1 MCQLHLFRAFVVA
14 ALSLAVLSACAGNG
28 SAEQATE
35 AGTTDAV
42 AAEVTTDTG
51 PPPIT
56 ADEKRWV
63 QQLERLANRM
73 EGGLSEVKVI
83 TDAVKIRFVKTYST
97 CLRSLKRAGDP
108 GRLEPAARLAR
119 RACLIFQR
127 SANLMR
133 ETIAMETAGLNSE
146 EEADRFVALSDRA
159 FEAQGNGINAM
170 ELARSR
176 AQQISSSL
184 PPE

>member
-1 MCQLHLFRAFVVA
+1 M
-14 ALSLAVLSACAGNG
+14 LSACAGSG
-28 SAEQATE
+28 TAEQATE
-35 AGTTDAV
+35 AGTTEAGTTDTV
-42 AAEVTTDTG
+42 AEVTTDTG

-73 EGGLSEVKVI
+73 EVGLEVKVI
-83 TDAVKIRFVKTYST
+83 TDAVKTRFIKTYST
-97 CLRSLKRAGDP
+97 CLRSLKRAGHP

-119 RACLIFQR
+119 QACMIFQR

-133 ETIAMETAGLNSE
+133 ETIAMETAGLTSE
-146 EEADRFVALSDRA
+146 AEADRFVALSDRA

-170 ELARSR
+170 ERARIR
-176 AQQISSSL
+176 AEEISSSL

>member
-1 MCQLHLFRAFVVA
+1 MCPLHLLRAFVA
-14 ALSLAVLSACAGNG
+14 ALSLAVLSACAGN
-28 SAEQATE
+28 STAEQATE
-35 AGTTDAV
+35 AETTDTV

-73 EGGLSEVKVI
+73 EVGLEVKVI

-97 CLRSLKRAGDP
+97 CLRSLKRAGRP

-119 RACLIFQR
+119 RACMIFQR
-127 SANLMR
+127 SANLMK
-133 ETIAMETAGLNSE
+133 ETIAMETAGINSE

-159 FEAQGNGINAM
+159 FEAHGNGINAM